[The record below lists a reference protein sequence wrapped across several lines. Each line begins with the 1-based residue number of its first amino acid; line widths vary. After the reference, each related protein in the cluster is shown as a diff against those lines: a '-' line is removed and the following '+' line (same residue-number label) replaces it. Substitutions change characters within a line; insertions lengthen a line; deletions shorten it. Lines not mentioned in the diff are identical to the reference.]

1 MTDLGRV
8 KIPVSLLDALR
19 NLPSSW
25 PHGRPRLHP
34 RQQTLRHALHRR
46 DQRISRR
53 VWEHKEGLGSLFCR
67 KYGVHRLVYYEEFDD
82 ITFAIHREKRLKHYP
97 RQWKINLIE
106 GMNPTWA
113 DLYETW
119 NC

>member
-1 MTDLGRV
+1 MGGHAYILASRPYGTLYIGVTSDL
-8 KIPVSLLDALR
+8 
-19 NLPSSW
+19 
-25 PHGRPRLHP
+25 
-34 RQQTLRHALHRR
+34 
-46 DQRISRR
+46 SRR
-53 VWEHKEGLGSLFCR
+53 VWE
-67 KYGVHRLVYYEEFDD
+67 HRLVYYEEFDD
-82 ITFAIHREKRLKHYP
+82 ITFAIHRERRLKHYP